1 MHKHF
6 RIFGYNLCKY
16 SLVFGNNYEYNRCE
30 RGDKVPLKFKIDI
43 LEALKLKG
51 YTTYK
56 LQQDKLLANS
66 TIQKLRTGGQLSWT
80 NIETICKLLN
90 CQPGDIIE
98 YVEDEKGWKAFF
110 FFVPKD
116 FDFLKILYNGKSY
129 LLETQSFVLKNFQI
143 DISMFLPEN
152 NIGD

>member
-1 MHKHF
+1 M
-6 RIFGYNLCKY
+6 
-16 SLVFGNNYEYNRCE
+16 
-30 RGDKVPLKFKIDI
+30 PLKFKIDI

-98 YVEDEKGWKAFF
+98 YVEDEKG
-110 FFVPKD
+110 
-116 FDFLKILYNGKSY
+116 
-129 LLETQSFVLKNFQI
+129 
-143 DISMFLPEN
+143 
-152 NIGD
+152 